1 MSIIDNIITEK
12 MIRQKMVPVAAL
24 MGGFALLPG
33 AVLTDILRDKNITIT
48 ISLRFQAPS

>member
-12 MIRQKMVPVAAL
+12 IVPVAAL